1 MFFLI
6 QPKFK
11 MRYYLTFN
19 TDIRHSH
26 SNMYIS
32 NYNWRETRKTFSPTL
47 SCKWN
52 FSPDMTFSMFVYTT
66 PSRNFSFSHNTFLT
80 FLGKSLSLSSKISSH
95 TCTELSVGRF
105 SSALFTF
112 FHDTHFTLI
121 YLWNTQTAF
130 YTVYTSHIKGHD
142 LIIIVGCHLIYRS
155 INIQFNTD
163 DAIPCHPNIFC
174 VCRFFSSLL
183 HHHQQH
189 QSISVAYIAS
199 KQQQQWWLPYLILYN
214 MYVCLWGIY
223 IFIYNGK
230 TEYTSVS
237 SITSYTLKDIK
248 SIIVSINF
256 TV

>member
-1 MFFLI
+1 MFIEHFFNIWWFFERNDVCLSQKYFQQIFWNLIFVMFFPI

-174 VCRFFSSLL
+174 VCRFFFFTFTSSSTTSE
-183 HHHQQH
+183 HQCR
-189 QSISVAYIAS
+189 IYS
-199 KQQQQWWLPYLILYN
+199 KQTTTTMMITLSH
-214 MYVCLWGIY
+214 
-223 IFIYNGK
+223 
-230 TEYTSVS
+230 SV
-237 SITSYTLKDIK
+237 
-248 SIIVSINF
+248 
-256 TV
+256 